1 MSLPPRTVFAVLA
14 IAVGVAFAA
23 PAVGAASDPAP
34 APSCADG
41 PQRVGATLEG
51 TPCGE
56 TIVVPPGVAAVDG
69 GGGDDTIVAPVTAA
83 IPCEAICLSV
93 GSQTFEGGPGDD
105 VVFGERGNDVLRGG
119 EGNDRL
125 YGGIGD
131 DKLEGGPGDDLLG
144 GGFGA
149 DTIDGQEG
157 NDYVRGDGTIDHI
170 HDSGGGTDALS
181 YATGIAPGFGAGIDT
196 GAGGFPGPGAEA
208 GERGVHLDLAGNG
221 LNGNNGIAAEGGG
234 FDEVEAGVFEMI
246 VGTGF
251 PDFIEGGEAPETIF
265 GGGGDDVIRG
275 NGGND
280 QLLGGADG
288 DLLDGGEGDDGLD
301 GGAGGDNCL
310 SGASA
315 SACEGTAQA
324 VSPRDGSKV
333 SVGLMTGGA
342 SGIAQIYVAG
352 SSGDDTISAS
362 YGGGAVSL
370 TLAGTSFDTGAGAA
384 SGCTVTPTAAT
395 CPFEY
400 LDSIVLAGLRGD
412 DRLTATGFPQ
422 ATATILLGGED
433 EDGLTGGEGN
443 EDALVDGRG
452 PSADVLS
459 ALGRDDVLLHEGGA
473 DTLLGGDGND
483 LFLSTS
489 ICDGET
495 IDGGE
500 GRDNS
505 SWARLLVDGVEA
517 RLDTTPARVGRFGAA
532 GDPGCG
538 GEPLDT
544 MIGIEDLEGSE
555 QPELFV
561 GDAGPNQLLGHGGPD
576 EYLAGAGA
584 DTILANSG
592 DSDPLISC
600 GSDSDLAVIDI
611 PTPQYADADPV
622 ECERVRQGAV
632 EEFRTV
638 TELPPAPLVPPQE
651 STESPAPPEPPKL
664 ASPPREPQRDRV
676 PPRTLLRHHPPK
688 LLNTAK
694 RQRRVSFRFA
704 SSEPGSSFRCR
715 LDRRPLRP
723 CASPRA
729 YAVGLGRHVV
739 RIAAVDAAGNADRT
753 PATFRFRLVRRR

>member
-1 MSLPPRTVFAVLA
+1 MGRLLALPIALLVLA
-14 IAVGVAFAA
+14 LT
-23 PAVGAASDPAP
+23 PAASLASPGDLA
-34 APSCADG
+34 APSCAEG
-41 PQRVGATLEG
+41 PQRVGDALEG

-69 GGGDDTIVAPVTAA
+69 GGGDDTILAPIAAA

-93 GSQTFEGGPGDD
+93 GSQTFEGGPGND

-131 DKLEGGPGDDLLG
+131 DKLEGGPGNDLLG

-149 DTIDGQEG
+149 DTIDGQAG
-157 NDYVRGDGTIDHI
+157 DDYVRGDGTIDHI
-170 HDSGGGTDALS
+170 HDSGGGADTLS
-181 YATGIAPGFGAGIDT
+181 YATGIAPGFGGGIDT
-196 GAGGFPGPGAEA
+196 GAGGFPGPGAET
-208 GERGVHLDLAGNG
+208 GERGVHLDLTGNG

-234 FDEVEAGVFEMI
+234 FDEVEAGVFEVI
-246 VGTGF
+246 VGTAF
-251 PDFIEGGEAPETIF
+251 PDFVEGGEAPETIF
-265 GGGGDDVIRG
+265 GGGGGDVIRG

-280 QLLGGADG
+280 QLHGGADG
-288 DLLDGGEGDDGLD
+288 DLLDGGEGDDGLN

-310 SGASA
+310 NAAST
-315 SACEGTAQA
+315 SDCEGTAQA
-324 VSPRDGSKV
+324 VSPRDGGKV
-333 SVGLMTGGA
+333 CVGLMTGGA
-342 SGIAQIYVAG
+342 PGIAQGYATG
-352 SSGDDTISAS
+352 SSGDDTIVVS
-362 YGGGAVSL
+362 YAPGTVSL
-370 TLAGTSFDTGAGAA
+370 TLSGASFDTGAGAA
-384 SGCTVTPTAAT
+384 SGCAVTPTAAT
-395 CPFEY
+395 CLFEY
-400 LDSIVLAGLRGD
+400 LDSIVLAGLGGD
-412 DRLTATGFPQ
+412 DHLTATGFPQ
-422 ATATILLGGED
+422 ATATILLGGEG
-433 EDGLTGGEGN
+433 EDGLSGGEGS

-452 PSADVLS
+452 GSADVLS
-459 ALGRDDVLLHEGGA
+459 ALGRDDVLLHEGAA

-544 MIGIEDLEGSE
+544 MISIEDLEGSE

-561 GDAGPNQLLGHGGPD
+561 GDVGPNQLLGHGGPD

-592 DSDPLISC
+592 DSDPLIDC

-611 PTPQYADADPV
+611 PTPQYADAEPID
-622 ECERVRQGAV
+622 CERVRQGAV

-638 TELPPAPLVPPQE
+638 TELPPAPLAPPQE
-651 STESPAPPEPPKL
+651 STEPPEPPKL
-664 ASPPREPQRDRV
+664 TTPPRQPRRDRV
-676 PPRTLLRHHPPK
+676 RPRTLLRHHPPEVIR
-688 LLNTAK
+688 TTK
-694 RQRRVSFRFA
+694 RQRRVSFRFV

-715 LDRRPLRP
+715 IDRRPFRP

-729 YAVGLGRHVV
+729 YTVRIGRHAV
-739 RIAAVDAAGNADRT
+739 RIAAVDAAGNPDRT
-753 PATFRFRLVRRR
+753 PATWRFRLIRRR